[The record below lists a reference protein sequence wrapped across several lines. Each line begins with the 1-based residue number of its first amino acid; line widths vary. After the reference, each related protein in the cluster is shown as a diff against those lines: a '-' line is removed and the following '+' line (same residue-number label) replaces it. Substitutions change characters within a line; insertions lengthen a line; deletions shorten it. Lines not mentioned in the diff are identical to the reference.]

1 MPLERDAPGLGTL
14 PKAGYACTLRATPT
28 TLALRTQTEPRRTL
42 PAGRNLQSRA
52 AQIPP
57 HLPLWAKMRR
67 AALFPIGP
75 ALGLPPSP
83 SRSASRRAAVPRRD
97 GPARRQKNNWLVR
110 AGGREK
116 ITKRRD
122 ANNSPEHSR
131 ALAQMGS
138 ASCGA
143 LWAAARARARALASP
158 DRAKDRSAHMPRS
171 GHGAPVR
178 VDNRAEAART
188 CHYMGPRRRP
198 SAQARVH

>member
-1 MPLERDAPGLGTL
+1 MSLERDAPGLGTL

-116 ITKRRD
+116 KTKRRD

-143 LWAAARARARALASP
+143 LWAAARARAPAPSPLPIRRRIAAPICP
-158 DRAKDRSAHMPRS
+158 DRDM
-171 GHGAPVR
+171 
-178 VDNRAEAART
+178 AR
-188 CHYMGPRRRP
+188 PF
-198 SAQARVH
+198 A